1 LSLQS
6 VIIKDQRTGESRGFA
21 FVEFREREACLHA
34 IKHLNGIEFQGQKL
48 SVVLAKPSQSTE
60 KKPTTHRGN
69 TPSSCMKFFSP
80 CLCLLLHLTNLCLF
94 FLTGN
99 IVAHRNESGG
109 KRFHSLMA
117 IVRHN

>member
-1 LSLQS
+1 

-60 KKPTTHRGN
+60 KKATTHRGS
-69 TPSSCMKFFSP
+69 TSSSCMNDRFSSFLFDISSHELVFFI
-80 CLCLLLHLTNLCLF
+80 F
-94 FLTGN
+94 
-99 IVAHRNESGG
+99 
-109 KRFHSLMA
+109 
-117 IVRHN
+117 